1 MGNPIMRAKMS
12 SRPDASESDTRLLLE
27 NLQDPQFL
35 ESLHVLVE
43 KSQALIDVLDKG
55 ERTLNSI
62 SNRIAEL
69 GRAGASALSNGLES
83 FDVDDLKTAGETLKG
98 IIPVVRDFVIE
109 LGLMRQA
116 GFFDPEV
123 VKVIGSVGSAM
134 SAAARDPDAHS
145 DEARSIFEFTLL
157 LKDPEVARTL
167 NFIIS
172 LARHFGSYLDKN
184 EAGSVR

>member
-1 MGNPIMRAKMS
+1 MRAKIS
-12 SRPDASESDTRLLLE
+12 SFPDASGANAGLLLE
-27 NLQDPQFL
+27 NLQDPKFV
-35 ESLHVLVE
+35 ESLGALVE

-55 ERTLNSI
+55 EHTLNSI

-69 GRAGASALSNGLES
+69 GRAGASALANGLEG

-98 IIPVVRDFVIE
+98 IIPIVRDFVSE
-109 LGLMRQA
+109 LGLIRQA

-123 VKVIGSVGSAM
+123 LKVIGSVGRAM

-145 DEARSIFEFTLL
+145 DETRSIFEFTLL

-167 NFIIS
+167 NFITS
-172 LARHFGSYLDKN
+172 LARHFGSYLDKD
-184 EAGSVR
+184 EAGSTKE

>member
-1 MGNPIMRAKMS
+1 MRAKMS
-12 SRPDASESDTRLLLE
+12 SLPDASESDSRLLLQ

-35 ESLHVLVE
+35 ESLRVLVE
-43 KSQALIDVLDKG
+43 KSQALIDVLDRG

-62 SNRIAEL
+62 STRIADL
-69 GRAGASALSNGLES
+69 GRVGASALSDSLES

-98 IIPVVRDFVIE
+98 IIPVVRDFVSE
-109 LGLMRQA
+109 LGLMKQA

-167 NFIIS
+167 NFMIS
-172 LARHFGSYLDKN
+172 LARHFGSSLDKN
-184 EAGSVR
+184 